1 MAKEYSAAG
10 YDRQT
15 VLRDFVNVECP
26 SAKGTGK
33 AWSQALKARM
43 VEACNGAFNR
53 ADILARIASLN
64 VPEAEAVV
72 ASAPVAE
79 EVAEVIEPLPV
90 APEPELELAAE
101 AQLEPEAN
109 EQQAES

>member
-10 YDRQT
+10 YDRPT
-15 VLRDFVNVECP
+15 ILRDFVNVECP

-33 AWSQALKARM
+33 AWSPALKDRI
-43 VEACNGAFNR
+43 VEACNGAFNK
-53 ADILARIASLN
+53 ADILARIAILD
-64 VPEAEAVV
+64 VPEAV
-72 ASAPVAE
+72 APVAE
-79 EVAEVIEPLPV
+79 EVAVEVEPLPEPL
-90 APEPELELAAE
+90 APDPELELAAE